1 MMRIILTLT
10 AALTALLLA
19 SAAWAGDCGCG
30 KQRDSC
36 ATCKPDC
43 GCAKAHKCNRCDRD
57 VELMPPAPQGG
68 GDLLPGA
75 ECCGRACYT
84 VCCDR
89 AEYKLLCPPCE
100 KPKEVCKADCGCD
113 KCQVRCKRKGCGC
126 NKCVAHRSRAK
137 NPVTD

>member
-1 MMRIILTLT
+1 MRIILTLT
-10 AALTALLLA
+10 AALTAILLA
-19 SAAWAGDCGCG
+19 SAAWADCACG
-30 KQRDSC
+30 KKHDSC
-36 ATCKPDC
+36 TTCMANC
-43 GCAKAHKCNRCDRD
+43 GCAKVHKCDRCDRD

-84 VCCDR
+84 QCCER

-100 KPKEVCKADCGCD
+100 EPKVVCKADCGCD
-113 KCQVRCKRKGCGC
+113 KCKVRCKRKGCGC
-126 NKCVAHRSRAK
+126 NKCLAHRKHSR